1 MFNEE
6 IKRRFIEEYTTG
18 DQSQEYVEQ
27 VFRQYSKLEEK
38 YVKDIYYIPYDII
51 INDIFEVTRLYSY
64 KTYYEY
70 IHKLQQYKKWCLINN
85 IFPDYTPMD
94 FDIVSRES
102 LKNNYEAHMKEL
114 IFRSFNDLHEFIDDV
129 LEIKESKYMTK
140 PEFMKMFVLLLY
152 SGIPIDDL
160 FKIKIWDIKDA
171 RNEVF
176 ISNDDIMIKVEDKE
190 LAELLLKRRHAG
202 LYEVNRGRRI
212 DEVSLGDLIINY
224 GKDDVEYVHRQ
235 TKAEFKRYLSVYN
248 KSNNADKAI
257 DLFTLY
263 VCGVIRQIKQDEET
277 NNYKIRVKDL
287 YEWFA
292 KNNHG
297 EEVKT
302 QGRKK
307 IIKTVY
313 TNW

>member
-6 IKRRFIEEYTTG
+6 IKRRFIEEYTNEKHSKHAVKIIL
-18 DQSQEYVEQ
+18 DK
-27 VFRQYSKLEEK
+27 YSIIED
-38 YVKDIYYIPYDII
+38 YHNKDIYYVPYDIV
-51 INDIFEVTRLYSY
+51 INDIFNITRIYSY
-64 KTYYEY
+64 RTYYDY
-70 IHKLQQYKKWCLINN
+70 IYTIQQYKKWCLINN

-94 FDIVSRES
+94 FDVVSAKTLRE
-102 LKNNYEAHMKEL
+102 NYAAHMKEL

-190 LAELLLKRRHAG
+190 LTELLLKRRHTG

-212 DEVSLGDLIINY
+212 DEVPLGDLIINY

-248 KSNNADKAI
+248 KNNNTDKAI

-263 VCGVIRQIKQDEET
+263 VCGVIRQIKQDEEI
-277 NNYKIRVKDL
+277 NNYKIDL
-287 YEWFA
+287 KELNDWFTR
-292 KNNHG
+292 NNHG
-297 EEVKT
+297 EEVKSA
-302 QGRKK
+302 GKK
-307 IIKTVY
+307 RIIKTVY